1 MGDSHVRRMRDTSRS
16 YAFFRNRG
24 IDIEFRCQGGAT
36 ADFLAIPASQKC
48 YDLIVF
54 AIGSND
60 LDQGKSPYNLIQDLF
75 HHAWQYVYNQHTPKV
90 VVMSLFPRAATS
102 VNHKIDLFNHMLNSY
117 SNDYCVGWLWS
128 KKLTMRLRFD
138 GVHLTKLCY
147 KHSLKYL
154 ASPIYLFGRLC
165 CY

>member
-1 MGDSHVRRMRDTSRS
+1 MP
-16 YAFFRNRG
+16 
-24 IDIEFRCQGGAT
+24 GGAT

-102 VNHKIDLFNHMLNSY
+102 VNHKINVFNHMLKSY

-147 KHSLKYL
+147 KRSLKYL

-165 CY
+165 RY